1 MTRMRTLLLQLP
13 PVLPGPTAVYGVAE
27 LDLAHAASK
36 AQPGSAPLALLPRAE
51 RQTEVVAMAPAAA
64 LSWHR
69 VTLPAGLGR
78 GGAKLQAVL
87 QGLLE
92 DRLLQEPQQV
102 HLALAPQWQSGEPV
116 WVVACDKTWLQAHLQ
131 ALQDAGLPVQRI
143 VPEFAPPASGQHWHA
158 LGDPDSGWLWCCDA
172 DHGVNGW
179 PVNTTAPL
187 PTDGLTGARLQAE
200 PGLANWAQSRTPAA
214 VELVDSAAHWLAAA
228 NSGWNLAQFELQS
241 DAGTRR
247 LQNWRRGLDS
257 LRRTPQWRPARWGL
271 AMLLLSQ
278 LVGLQAWAWA
288 TRQQWQA
295 EQDQWTQILQQS
307 FPKVSVVVDAPVQMA
322 RQVAL
327 LRQGSGQLSPQ
338 DFESQLQALGQAL
351 PQGVPGPTRLNWQD
365 GQLQWPTLTLNAAQ
379 QAEFEQGLQRQ
390 GYHLRTETG
399 QSQLQARE
407 AQP

>member
-1 MTRMRTLLLQLP
+1 
-13 PVLPGPTAVYGVAE
+13 
-27 LDLAHAASK
+27 
-36 AQPGSAPLALLPRAE
+36 
-51 RQTEVVAMAPAAA
+51 
-64 LSWHR
+64 
-69 VTLPAGLGR
+69 
-78 GGAKLQAVL
+78 
-87 QGLLE
+87 
-92 DRLLQEPQQV
+92 
-102 HLALAPQWQSGEPV
+102 
-116 WVVACDKTWLQAHLQ
+116 
-131 ALQDAGLPVQRI
+131 
-143 VPEFAPPASGQHWHA
+143 
-158 LGDPDSGWLWCCDA
+158 
-172 DHGVNGW
+172 
-179 PVNTTAPL
+179 
-187 PTDGLTGARLQAE
+187 
-200 PGLANWAQSRTPAA
+200 